1 MRGAEE
7 NERFLI
13 LLMLAVML
21 DAIFLSQRIFLVDDD
36 DLHHGL
42 LHRTLLNELKRG
54 ICLRVSVT

>member
-1 MRGAEE
+1 MRD
-7 NERFLI
+7 FLI

-21 DAIFLSQRIFLVDDD
+21 DGIFLSQRIFLVGD